1 MPEAGSIGLHEQPGQ
16 LSVICSTSRAEFPRS
31 LLMSKNEEGGCV
43 SGFVTTELDPS
54 IGNIDPL
61 LASRGRSSTPA
72 PPNESKL
79 RLSDVLNIAFHSATP
94 FHPKIKVATIVH
106 DELFDELEKSYS
118 VLPLLPSCLVN
129 SVDHGQPRIIVIHRS
144 AFQEGPWFGTE
155 EATGGTSID
164 VIRRLLPWSRKR
176 QVPVLFIDNGAPDSY
191 YTSALREIGTEIF
204 PSDESFSRLPEG
216 APRSRIFQIARRFA
230 VKPSAQA
237 TDG

>member
-1 MPEAGSIGLHEQPGQ
+1 M
-16 LSVICSTSRAEFPRS
+16 
-31 LLMSKNEEGGCV
+31 
-43 SGFVTTELDPS
+43 SGFVTTDLEPG

-79 RLSDVLNIAFHSATP
+79 RLADVLRITFHSASP
-94 FHPKIKVATIVH
+94 FHPKLKVATIVH

-129 SVDHGQPRIIVIHRS
+129 SVDQGQPRMIVIHRS
-144 AFQEGPWFGTE
+144 AFQDGPWFGTE

-164 VIRRLLPWSRKR
+164 VIGRLLPWSRKR
-176 QVPVLFIDNGAPDSY
+176 QVPVLFIDNGAPDGY

-204 PSDESFSRLPEG
+204 PAEGSDSRVPEG
-216 APRSRIFQIARRFA
+216 APRSEIFQIARRFA
-230 VKPSAQA
+230 HERPTRA
-237 TDG
+237 TNGTN